1 MTKIEQQNQESAIV
15 GQGEAAGAHA
25 LTSSE
30 TRQILTPFAFKIDD
44 SLFGLP
50 LARPWKRGVALLID
64 LMLIAMLAETPGEV
78 LAIVVAITFY
88 RLGSRK
94 KQNGGAFKKAVK
106 VFLRII
112 AAFILFVVALT
123 FFGSVSN
130 YFYEYT
136 GPGSKNA
143 KPPTVDTS
151 VSIDNMETKDALLV
165 AGLTAKAVLA
175 AQNSECADQDCWKK
189 LISSDLND
197 ISQTHLSRDELSN
210 IAEAI
215 VKELELSNE
224 SKTQLLN
231 SIEENLDSQ
240 LKKEALSETPETLAQ
255 NDSSPSTSA
264 ANKVQ
269 KEKADSLGYKGLEWF
284 KGVVEDLGLSFG
296 WAAFYFSVFT
306 SMWKGQTPGKK
317 LLKIKVVQLNGT
329 PLSFWDSFGR
339 YGGYGAGLATG
350 LLGFLQIYWD
360 PNRQAIH
367 DKVSATIVVDCKAV
381 KETESE

>member
-1 MTKIEQQNQESAIV
+1 MEEQKQGNEIV
-15 GQGEAAGAHA
+15 SQVDANGAHA

-30 TRQILTPFAFKIDD
+30 TRQILTPFAFKIDN

-94 KQNGGAFKKAVK
+94 KQNGGAFKKTVK
-106 VFLRII
+106 VLLRLI

-130 YFYEYT
+130 YFYNYT
-136 GPGSKNA
+136 GPGSNNEKT
-143 KPPTVDTS
+143 KVVDTS
-151 VSIDNMETKDALLV
+151 VSIDDMETKEALLV
-165 AGLTAKAVLA
+165 AGLVTKAVLA
-175 AQNSECADQDCWKK
+175 SKNSECNEQDCWYE
-189 LISSDLND
+189 LISGDLRD
-197 ISQTHLSRDELSN
+197 ISKTNLSQKEMINISN
-210 IAEAI
+210 GI
-215 VKELELSNE
+215 VKELDISASDKKELESQLLKDIEAISANNLAKEESNE
-224 SKTQLLN
+224 PKN
-231 SIEENLDSQ
+231 SEEIQASDTPKEK
-240 LKKEALSETPETLAQ
+240 KKENKQ
-255 NDSSPSTSA
+255 KST
-264 ANKVQ
+264 V
-269 KEKADSLGYKGLEWF
+269 YKGLEWL
-284 KGVVEDLGLSFG
+284 KGIVDDLGLSFG

-367 DKVSATIVVDCKAV
+367 DKVSATIVVDAKAI
-381 KETESE
+381 KEEGSTQ

>member
-1 MTKIEQQNQESAIV
+1 MEENK
-15 GQGEAAGAHA
+15 QGNETASQIDVNGAHA

-30 TRQILTPFAFKIDD
+30 TRQILTPFAFKIDN

-50 LARPWKRGVALLID
+50 LARPWKRGAALLID
-64 LMLIAMLAETPGEV
+64 LLLIAMLAETPGEV

-94 KQNGGAFKKAVK
+94 KQNGGAFKRFVK

-112 AAFILFVVALT
+112 AAFILFVVVLSG
-123 FFGSVSN
+123 FGHVASYVDNFSGN
-130 YFYEYT
+130 N
-136 GPGSKNA
+136 KA
-143 KPPTVDTS
+143 KPKVVDSTL
-151 VSIDNMETKDALLV
+151 SIDEAETKEALVV
-165 AGLTAKAVLA
+165 AGLVTKAVIS
-175 AQNSECADQDCWKK
+175 AQNSECKEQDCWYE
-189 LISSDLND
+189 LISGELKD
-197 ISQTHLSRDELSN
+197 ISKTNLSQEELRN
-210 IAEAI
+210 ISDSI
-215 VKELELSNE
+215 VKELDISASEKKQLESQLRKDIDAIPAKQLTKEDSNE
-224 SKTQLLN
+224 LKRN
-231 SIEENLDSQ
+231 EEVQVPEAPNE
-240 LKKEALSETPETLAQ
+240 KKKDNKQ
-255 NDSSPSTSA
+255 KST
-264 ANKVQ
+264 V
-269 KEKADSLGYKGLEWF
+269 YKGLEWF
-284 KGVVEDLGLSFG
+284 KGIVDDLGLSFG

-367 DKVSATIVVDCKAV
+367 DKVSATVVVDANAMN
-381 KETESE
+381 SENAEK

>member
-1 MTKIEQQNQESAIV
+1 MTKATTNELAPSETVSD
-15 GQGEAAGAHA
+15 GAHA
-25 LTSSE
+25 STLTSSE
-30 TRQILTPFAFKIDD
+30 TRQILTPFAFKIDN

-94 KQNGGAFKKAVK
+94 KQNGGAFKRFVK
-106 VFLRII
+106 VLLRII
-112 AAFILFVVALT
+112 AAFILFVVVLSGFSHVAGY
-123 FFGSVSN
+123 FDNVSEN
-130 YFYEYT
+130 N
-136 GPGSKNA
+136 KA
-143 KPPTVDTS
+143 KPKVVDS
-151 VSIDNMETKDALLV
+151 SLSIDDMETKDALVV
-165 AGLTAKAVLA
+165 AGLVTKAVIA
-175 AQNSECADQDCWKK
+175 AKNSECNEQACWYE
-189 LISSDLND
+189 LISGDLKD
-197 ISQTHLSRDELSN
+197 ISQTNLSKKEMIN
-210 IAEAI
+210 IADSIVEELDISASEKTELASQLRKDIEAI
-215 VKELELSNE
+215 PAKDLAKEESNE
-224 SKTQLLN
+224 LKN
-231 SIEENLDSQ
+231 SEEVQ
-240 LKKEALSETPETLAQ
+240 VPEAPKGKKAENKQ
-255 NDSSPSTSA
+255 KST
-264 ANKVQ
+264 V
-269 KEKADSLGYKGLEWF
+269 YKGLEWF
-284 KGVVEDLGLSFG
+284 KGIVDDLGLSFG

-367 DKVSATIVVDCKAV
+367 DKVSATIVVDLTVSK
-381 KETESE
+381 KE